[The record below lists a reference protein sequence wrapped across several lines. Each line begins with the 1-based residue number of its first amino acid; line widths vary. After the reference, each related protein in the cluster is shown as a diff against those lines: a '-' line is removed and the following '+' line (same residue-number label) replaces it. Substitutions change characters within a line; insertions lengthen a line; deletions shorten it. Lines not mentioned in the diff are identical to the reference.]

1 MHIIGW
7 NILPLAVDR
16 LLACR
21 AITGMYHHG
30 FLWLLFFSCTGSQH
44 SCKKYYAENAHFR
57 ISLDSSVTIINDPS
71 HIVLPL
77 RLSPAFYKR

>member
-7 NILPLAVDR
+7 NILPLTVDR

-21 AITGMYHHG
+21 TITGMDHHG

-44 SCKKYYAENAHFR
+44 GRKKYYAENAHFR
-57 ISLDSSVTIINDPS
+57 ISLDLSATIINDPS
-71 HIVLPL
+71 LIVLPL
-77 RLSPAFYKR
+77 